1 MYRGKLRGYIVS
13 LVNFN
18 TSYMSSG
25 LFNQSLYTTSFNF
38 TPNSQTSLASY
49 NFTNFTN
56 KLLISLN
63 NINLNFR
70 TEAKSGV
77 NKTLS
82 TSSANSNKSETLE
95 KADYN
100 AKAGKR
106 LADIAAKNT
115 VGFTK
120 QCATYV
126 KRAIDN
132 AGLGK
137 YEYGDAY
144 ECANILKRNPN
155 FKEISTAGL
164 DLSTLPAGCV
174 LVYDKGV
181 SGYSSKY
188 GHVEITLGNGQAASD
203 GVTNNIRQ
211 GARVFAPVSDN
222 RSYIA

>member
-1 MYRGKLRGYIVS
+1 MKSRLQRQSRKTFSGYRR
-13 LVNFN
+13 
-18 TSYMSSG
+18 
-25 LFNQSLYTTSFNF
+25 
-38 TPNSQTSLASY
+38 
-49 NFTNFTN
+49 
-56 KLLISLN
+56 
-63 NINLNFR
+63 
-70 TEAKSGV
+70 
-77 NKTLS
+77 
-82 TSSANSNKSETLE
+82 
-95 KADYN
+95 
-100 AKAGKR
+100 
-106 LADIAAKNT
+106 KNT

-144 ECANILKRNPN
+144 ECANILQRNPN